1 MDISAY
7 LERLGLSEEKIEHTY
22 AFLCRLQYAHT
33 TCVPYENLDLV
44 AGVPLSLDPE
54 DVFDKVVG
62 RHRGGYCFELN
73 CLLAHM
79 LEKMGFTVRSYLGR
93 VWRGEVG
100 VPVRRHRVL
109 AVACEGKTYLVDVG
123 VGNRAPRYPLL
134 LAAGL
139 VQEQCGE
146 AYKLEFDAKDGWTL
160 YERHGGEF
168 QKFFSFTEEFQ
179 YDIDFLLPSFYCEK
193 HKDSIFN
200 KEMMVAIKTATGRK
214 TLNHRTYKIFE
225 GEEITHIEENMCD
238 ERRRAVLKS
247 EFGIAWEA

>member
-7 LERLGLSEEKIEHTY
+7 LERLGLSVGEISHTA
-22 AFLCRLQYAHT
+22 AFLRRLQYAHVT
-33 TCVPYENLDLV
+33 HVPYENLDIV

-54 DVFDKVVG
+54 DIFDKVVR

-79 LEKMGFTVRSYLGR
+79 LEEMGFSVRSFLGR

-109 AVACEGKTYLVDVG
+109 AVACEGKIYMLDVG

-139 VQEQCGE
+139 AQEQCGE
-146 AYKLEFDAKDGWTL
+146 VYKLEYDERDGFTL
-160 YERHGGEF
+160 YELCGEQF

-214 TLNHRTYKIFE
+214 TVNHRTYKIFE
-225 GEEITHIEENMCD
+225 GEKITHIEENMTD
-238 ERRRAVLKS
+238 ERRRAVLKD
-247 EFGIAWEA
+247 EFGLAWEG

>member
-7 LERLGLSEEKIEHTY
+7 LERLGLSVGEVSHTA
-22 AFLCRLQYAHT
+22 AFLRRLQYAHVT
-33 TCVPYENLDLV
+33 HVPYENLDIV
-44 AGVPLSLDPE
+44 ARIPLSLDPE
-54 DVFDKVVG
+54 SVFDKVVR

-79 LEKMGFTVRSYLGR
+79 LEEMGFSVRSFLGR

-109 AVACEGKTYLVDVG
+109 AVECEGATYMLDVG

-146 AYKLEFDAKDGWTL
+146 TYKLEYDGKDGWTL
-160 YERHGGEF
+160 FELHDGEF
-168 QKFFSFTEEFQ
+168 QRFFSFTEEFQ

-193 HKDSIFN
+193 HPDSLFN
-200 KEMMVAIKTATGRK
+200 KEMIVAIKTEGGRK
-214 TLNHRTYKIFE
+214 TVNHRTYKIFE
-225 GEEITHIEENMCD
+225 GEEITHIEENMTD
-238 ERRRAVLKS
+238 ERRRAVLKD
-247 EFGIAWEA
+247 EFGLSWEG